1 MADHPPGLQATWR
14 ESWVT
19 VPAASRQDPGAGKTL
34 PPPGRTGQGGAGR
47 GRAGQGTTGQ
57 MGEPKDNSVQEN
69 EWRGISLAKKVLP
82 GPQGQTS
89 AELDHFLFPVEEKLL
104 LFHHEQ
110 Y

>member
-1 MADHPPGLQATWR
+1 MAYHPPGLQATWR

-34 PPPGRTGQGGAGR
+34 PPPGRS
-47 GRAGQGTTGQ
+47 GQGTTGQ